1 LPELLDALLRCL
13 SVGVRYGFI
22 DSFGYNSL
30 NRAHKSLLFFLDLK
44 WMVREDRPGKEEE
57 HVLDA

>member
-1 LPELLDALLRCL
+1 M
-13 SVGVRYGFI
+13 
-22 DSFGYNSL
+22 
-30 NRAHKSLLFFLDLK
+30 KSLLFFLDLK